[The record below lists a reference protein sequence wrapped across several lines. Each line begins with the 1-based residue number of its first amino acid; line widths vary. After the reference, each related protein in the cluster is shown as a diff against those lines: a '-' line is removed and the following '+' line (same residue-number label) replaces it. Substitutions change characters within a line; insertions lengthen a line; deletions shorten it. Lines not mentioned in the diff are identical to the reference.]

1 MSRSNLIFLVACG
14 AVWAFLHQII
24 AVQNRAVVVEDH
36 RQTWRAPLVRIRPA
50 GQGERSLPIKVLL
63 IHGLSASKAAM
74 KQMAGELARWGCDC
88 YLVDLPGHGDSRE
101 NFSFEATVS
110 AINQVVLE
118 LLTAPND
125 ADHSSTPLVV
135 IGHSFGARVAFGAA
149 ERHPRIAGVIALS
162 PAAEAFAPKQVPL
175 LIVTGEFDFPFVRRG
190 AAFLYEQVTGARL
203 PRLDAPGQWQSSTG
217 LSRLVVLPWTDHSQT
232 LFKAG
237 SLNEIKRLLTRVS
250 PDVAKGSFS
259 PRAFWVR
266 FQLRVLFCLFSL
278 LIWFPL
284 VALMVDLVMPARR
297 EHSSNSTL
305 SPIEGEL
312 RVVWAYAFAAALTIL
327 FLMRINPWERL
338 GLLGGDYLTGLLC
351 TAGVV
356 GLAVLRPHWK
366 SANNEWRALLCSL
379 LAWLIFVLGCSPWI
393 TTEFVHL
400 DLSAIRFW
408 RLPWISLSVV
418 PFFAL
423 DELVSRRSLQGLGT
437 ARIVMFH
444 LCTRFI
450 LAIALLL
457 GFFVLRNGQ
466 FLVVLVLPGLLL
478 TSLLC
483 WCLAAWIHR
492 NTGSVAASGLFG
504 ALATGWFFSVFFAQL

>member
-1 MSRSNLIFLVACG
+1 
-14 AVWAFLHQII
+14 
-24 AVQNRAVVVEDH
+24 
-36 RQTWRAPLVRIRPA
+36 
-50 GQGERSLPIKVLL
+50 
-63 IHGLSASKAAM
+63 
-74 KQMAGELARWGCDC
+74 
-88 YLVDLPGHGDSRE
+88 
-101 NFSFEATVS
+101 
-110 AINQVVLE
+110 
-118 LLTAPND
+118 
-125 ADHSSTPLVV
+125 
-135 IGHSFGARVAFGAA
+135 
-149 ERHPRIAGVIALS
+149 
-162 PAAEAFAPKQVPL
+162 
-175 LIVTGEFDFPFVRRG
+175 
-190 AAFLYEQVTGARL
+190 
-203 PRLDAPGQWQSSTG
+203 
-217 LSRLVVLPWTDHSQT
+217 
-232 LFKAG
+232 
-237 SLNEIKRLLTRVS
+237 VS
-250 PDVAKGSFS
+250 PEVAKGSFS

-266 FQLRVLFCLFSL
+266 VQLRVLFCLLSL

-297 EHSSNSTL
+297 EHSSNSTVR
-305 SPIEGEL
+305 PIEGEL

-366 SANNEWRALLCSL
+366 SASNEWRALLCSL

-400 DLSAIRFW
+400 DLSATRFW
-408 RLPWISLSVV
+408 RLPWISLSAV

-444 LCTRFI
+444 LSTRFI

-466 FLVVLVLPGLLL
+466 FLVVLILPGLLL